1 MMREHKASSITDT
14 DEQMLKHLATLPD
27 KEQEHFKLLVRM
39 LAKCYGS
46 DAPAS
51 GVLILRDHRQIAL
64 MSVNAN
70 DLDVTE
76 MIMSAADAMSETLL
90 EGAPPKEMFN

>member
-1 MMREHKASSITDT
+1 MREHKTKDS
-14 DEQMLKHLATLPD
+14 DEQLLKHLAKLPD

-39 LAKCYGS
+39 LAKCYGP

-51 GVLILRDHRQIAL
+51 GVLIVRDHRQIAL

-76 MIMSAADAMSETLL
+76 IVMSAADAMSEAIL
-90 EGAPPKEMFN
+90 EDAPPKEMFN

>member
-1 MMREHKASSITDT
+1 MREHKAADAMET
-14 DEQMLKHLATLPD
+14 DEQMLKHLAMLPD

-39 LAKCYGS
+39 LAKCYGP

-51 GVLILRDHRQIAL
+51 GVLILRDHRQIMVL
-64 MSVNAN
+64 SVNAN

-76 MIMSAADAMSETLL
+76 MLMSAADAMSETIL
-90 EGAPPKEMFN
+90 EDAPPREMFN